1 MICGFN
7 SYDAA
12 YCDCCSESQHNID
25 SMIKNEEELSELSE
39 LLETIYKLPI
49 VHYRRYQLC
58 EAEGKG
64 RRLVKGSKVQNLVS
78 EGIDSISSR
87 VNILLILTFL
97 SRTRLNKLSISDF
110 SLFFS
115 QSSPILLVMNRSACI
130 LNSS

>member
-7 SYDAA
+7 SCDAA
-12 YCDCCSESQHNID
+12 YCDCCSESQHKID
-25 SMIKNEEELSELSE
+25 SMIKNEEELSEL
-39 LLETIYKLPI
+39 LDTIYKLPI

-115 QSSPILLVMNRSACI
+115 QTSPSLVVMNRSACI
-130 LNSS
+130 LKSS